1 MDWLDKNAEKSVEEI
16 TAADTAQVD
25 EDETNPDIEPAAL

>member
-16 TAADTAQVD
+16 TAADAAQVD
-25 EDETNPDIEPAAL
+25 EDETNPDVEPAAL